1 MDELE
6 FSEAASN
13 LSDLVSEYQQYQE
26 AEADVD
32 DDEYSEDD
40 FIDEK
45 EDTDQLVW
53 FYRILYPPFLFKLY
67 LCKLEWNSNLDPFFK
82 FPHYWSSSVINFA
95 FKLVIPTNIFG
106 FASH

>member
-1 MDELE
+1 MRVNNLQTIKPKILLLIGMDELE

-45 EDTDQLVW
+45 EDTDQLV
-53 FYRILYPPFLFKLY
+53 
-67 LCKLEWNSNLDPFFK
+67 
-82 FPHYWSSSVINFA
+82 
-95 FKLVIPTNIFG
+95 
-106 FASH
+106 

>member
-32 DDEYSEDD
+32 DDDEYSEDD

-45 EDTDQLVW
+45 EDTDQLV
-53 FYRILYPPFLFKLY
+53 
-67 LCKLEWNSNLDPFFK
+67 
-82 FPHYWSSSVINFA
+82 
-95 FKLVIPTNIFG
+95 
-106 FASH
+106 

>member
-32 DDEYSEDD
+32 DDEYSEDE
-40 FIDEK
+40 FINDQ

-53 FYRILYPPFLFKLY
+53 F
-67 LCKLEWNSNLDPFFK
+67 
-82 FPHYWSSSVINFA
+82 SVA
-95 FKLVIPTNIFG
+95 KRL
-106 FASH
+106 

>member
-1 MDELE
+1 MRVNNLQTIKPKILLLIGMDELE

-32 DDEYSEDD
+32 DDDEYSEDD

-45 EDTDQLVW
+45 EDTDQLV
-53 FYRILYPPFLFKLY
+53 
-67 LCKLEWNSNLDPFFK
+67 
-82 FPHYWSSSVINFA
+82 
-95 FKLVIPTNIFG
+95 
-106 FASH
+106 